1 MSEIENFRIFFVT
14 GRVMY
19 VTAGISKRKIY
30 IKNICAKN
38 ECKKSYVSVVVT
50 GVKGFQ

>member
-30 IKNICAKN
+30 ICAKN